1 MEEPSCLL
9 ICITVRFHWDG
20 VTLIQPKTAF
30 LDNNSQLT
38 ESNTLVY
45 VWQVCSLLL
54 AHGADPTLPNCHNKA
69 AVDVAQRDLQVRLHY
84 EFKGHQVLEAAR
96 QADVPKLKRS
106 IAGDNSTFITF
117 KHPFTGDTGLVSR
130 WRESRH
136 ATLVTWKLKICHIL
150 GLCNWRYYKFPRQ
163 ILNLILEELRVNH
176 FPIMVNGGS
185 PICMVIV
192 QWKSKNLGTIIFFAF
207 LRSGSVSFN
216 CQNDMYLYMY
226 ILPMSCKNRHLLP
239 GCGH

>member
-1 MEEPSCLL
+1 MEEPRCLL

-20 VTLIQPKTAF
+20 MALIKPKTAF
-30 LDNNSQLT
+30 LDMYSQLT
-38 ESNTLVY
+38 ECNTLFY

-96 QADVPKLKRS
+96 QADLPKLKRS

-130 WRESRH
+130 WSQSQH

-150 GLCNWRYYKFPRQ
+150 GLCNWRYNK
-163 ILNLILEELRVNH
+163 LRH
-176 FPIMVNGGS
+176 CPIM
-185 PICMVIV
+185 IMVLAPYV
-192 QWKSKNLGTIIFFAF
+192 
-207 LRSGSVSFN
+207 
-216 CQNDMYLYMY
+216 
-226 ILPMSCKNRHLLP
+226 
-239 GCGH
+239 